1 MYAASRANSVAIRLV
16 AVAVI
21 AAAAPVQA
29 ALPQPA
35 PQVQPAPRVP
45 QPPSAAPTPQ
55 RQPTPPAN
63 WSVEQ
68 RGPGRDS
75 HWLVRVWQF
84 LVGLLQVPP
93 GQPPFRDAFSVEDPQ
108 RPWRNAPP
116 RR

>member
-29 ALPQPA
+29 ALPQPV
-35 PQVQPAPRVP
+35 PQVQPAPHSYP
-45 QPPSAAPTPQ
+45 ASKNT
-55 RQPTPPAN
+55 PTPPAN